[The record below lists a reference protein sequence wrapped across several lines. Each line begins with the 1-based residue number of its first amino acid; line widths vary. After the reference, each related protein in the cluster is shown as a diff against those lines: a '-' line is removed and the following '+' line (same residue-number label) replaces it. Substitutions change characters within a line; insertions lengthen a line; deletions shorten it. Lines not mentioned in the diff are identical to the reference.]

1 MAYSDVAT
9 TVFTPLELGT
19 VGLSE
24 EQAVEAHGAANVDVF
39 ASVFAPLEWTLRED
53 RPAGVSCMAKVSRR
67 GTTDL
72 ALSPRLSLTLTVP
85 VSCMAKV
92 VVHKGQG
99 GRVLG
104 MHIAAPNAGE
114 IIQGFAVAF
123 RKGTLTHQVL
133 AEP

>member
-53 RPAGVSCMAKVSRR
+53 RPAGVSCMAKV
-67 GTTDL
+67 
-72 ALSPRLSLTLTVP
+72 
-85 VSCMAKV
+85 